1 MADDMVTARVHPSIK
16 KKLQSSGYTAR
27 QAIEYFVR
35 DYYNSNPRKRVEV
48 KRQILEN
55 DLEMLKKQEC
65 EIQLE
70 IEHKESLIDKLVVG
84 EVTGV
89 DNVDEKEGVHYEL
102 PPNVQ
107 KGINIIQSAFNNK
120 KDLEC
125 SSTLSD
131 KENID
136 NFIRAYEEFI
146 VRNYDEYFSEL
157 GFREFKELLYSEIK
171 V

>member
-1 MADDMVTARVHPSIK
+1 MAEDMVTARVHPSIK
-16 KKLQSSGYTAR
+16 KKLQSSGYNAR

-35 DYYNSNPRKRVEV
+35 DYYAANPRKRVEV

-55 DLEMLKKQEC
+55 DIETLKKQEC

-70 IEHKESLIDKLVVG
+70 IEHKEALISKLAVG

-89 DNVDEKEGVHYEL
+89 DNVDEKEELSYDL
-102 PPNVQ
+102 PPNIQ
-107 KGINIIQSAFNNK
+107 RGINIIQSAFNNK
-120 KDLEC
+120 KDLEYTP
-125 SSTLSD
+125 SLSA

-136 NFIRAYEEFI
+136 NFIRNHEAFI
-146 VRNYDEYFSEL
+146 VKNYDEYFSEL
-157 GFREFKELLYSEIK
+157 GFQEFKELLYSEIE